1 MAKIQILSE
10 ETIDKIAAGEVVERP
25 SSVVKEL
32 VENAIDAGATAVT
45 VEIKEGGISFIRV
58 TDNGEGIEKSQ
69 IKNAFYRHATS
80 KLRDASELTAIGTLG
95 FRGEALSSIAA
106 VSQVE
111 LITKTEEELTGT
123 RYIIEGAVEKDVQ
136 DVGVPKGTTILVK
149 NLFFNTPVRKKFLKS
164 PTTEGS
170 YINELCER
178 MALSKPNV
186 SFQFIQNG
194 QMKFHTSGNGD
205 LKELVYRIYG
215 KEIAKEIIPVN
226 QKGKDISIYGVIGKP
241 TLSRANRN
249 FENYFVNGRYIKSS
263 LISKAVE
270 DGYASYMMQHKFPF
284 FILNIDVS
292 PEMVD
297 VNVHP
302 TKMDVRFS
310 NNEFFYDYISG
321 TINTVLKMQELIP
334 EVSLMDEKKETSAT
348 TKAKGPEPFEAIR
361 IENMDSKTPSP
372 FVLAEESVSY
382 QTMQTQDQNGNTSAL
397 QNASLRE
404 AGILPSIIGIPK
416 EDKDMGNKASHNV
429 IKAEQ
434 VVYAKAPEQ
443 MSLFETP
450 FLSKEAET
458 DYDILG
464 QLFDTYW
471 LFAYGEKLLIMDQH
485 AAHEKVKYERL
496 VQRFKEKTIETQTLN
511 PPVII
516 SISSKEKTILEEYMQ
531 YFEELGFSL
540 EDFGSNEM
548 AIRTV
553 PLDLYGQNEQD
564 MFLSL
569 LNELCSEVPKGK
581 QELIYEKIASMAC
594 KAAVKGNNR
603 LSREEVKAL
612 IQELMTLENPY
623 HCPHGRPTIISMTKY
638 ELEKKFKRIV

>member
-80 KLRDASELTAIGTLG
+80 KLRDASELSAIDTLG

-111 LITKTEEELTGT
+111 LITKTEEDLTGT
-123 RYIIEGAVEKDVQ
+123 RYVIEGAVEKDIQ
-136 DVGVPKGTTILVK
+136 DVGVPKGTTIIVK
-149 NLFFNTPVRKKFLKS
+149 NLFFNTPVRRKFLKS

-170 YINELCER
+170 YINELCEH
-178 MALSKPNV
+178 MALSKPEV

-215 KEIAKEIIPVN
+215 KDIAKEIIPIN
-226 QKGKDISIYGVIGKP
+226 QKGKDISIYGVLGKP
-241 TLSRANRN
+241 TLCRANRN

-270 DGYASYMMQHKFPF
+270 EGYAAYMMQHKFPF
-284 FILNIDVS
+284 FILNIDVT

-302 TKMDVRFS
+302 TKMDVRFA
-310 NNEFFYDYISG
+310 NNEYFYDYISS
-321 TINTVLKMQELIP
+321 TVSTVLKMQELIP
-334 EVSLMDEKKETSAT
+334 QVSLTEEKKETAPVAE
-348 TKAKGPEPFEAIR
+348 TKEPKGPEPFEAVR
-361 IENMDSKTPSP
+361 LTQPLNPKPSM
-372 FVLAEESVSY
+372 VLAEESAVY
-382 QTMQTQDQNGNTSAL
+382 GT
-397 QNASLRE
+397 
-404 AGILPSIIGIPK
+404 PK
-416 EDKDMGNKASHNV
+416 EDVSVLKKQLQNNV
-429 IKAEQ
+429 IKADQ

-458 DYDILG
+458 EYEILG
-464 QLFDTYW
+464 QLFDTFW
-471 LFAYGEKLLIMDQH
+471 LIAYGEKLLIMDQH

-496 VQRFKEKTIETQTLN
+496 VKHFKEKAIETQTLN

-516 SISSKEKTILEEYMQ
+516 SMSSKERTIIEEYMQ
-531 YFEELGFSL
+531 YFEELGFTL
-540 EDFGSNEM
+540 EDFGSNEI

-553 PLDLYGQNEQD
+553 PLDLYGQNEKE

-569 LNELCSEVPKGK
+569 LDELCSDMPRGK
-581 QELIYEKIASMAC
+581 QELIYEKLASMSC

-603 LSREEVKAL
+603 LSREEVKEL
-612 IQELMTLENPY
+612 IKELMTLENPY

>member
-106 VSQVE
+106 ISQVE

-123 RYIIEGAVEKDVQ
+123 RYVIEGAVEKDVQ

-178 MALSKPNV
+178 MALSRPDV